1 MEESKQ
7 RDEIVLEALERNIK
21 EAPRFGICCD
31 VFVALKV
38 EFERVMQERDRSTG
52 RHGC

>member
-21 EAPRFGICCD
+21 EAPRYGVCCD
-31 VFVALKV
+31 VFVALLS
-38 EFERVMQERDRSTG
+38 EFQRVMDERDALIAKG
-52 RHGC
+52 A

>member
-21 EAPRFGICCD
+21 EAPKYGVCCD
-31 VFVALKV
+31 VFVALPS
-38 EFERVMQERDRSTG
+38 EFHRVMDERDMLLAKG
-52 RHGC
+52 A